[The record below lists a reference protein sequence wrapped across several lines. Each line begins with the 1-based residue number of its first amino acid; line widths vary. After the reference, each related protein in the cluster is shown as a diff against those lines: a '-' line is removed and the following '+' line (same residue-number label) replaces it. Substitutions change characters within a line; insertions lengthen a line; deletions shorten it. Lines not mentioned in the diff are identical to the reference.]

1 MDTTIKIEAP
11 KHWAASL
18 KENYNV
24 IATIRHKT
32 NGNKNLYNV
41 LCKVVQNNEECEK
54 VVLEYKRVTYSVQ
67 YNELTDINKLVNI
80 RL

>member
-18 KENYNV
+18 KTKDNV

-32 NGNKNLYNV
+32 NGNKNLIDV
-41 LCKVVQNNEECEK
+41 LCKVMTNDQENEKCELVYLRSLYTVK
-54 VVLEYKRVTYSVQ
+54 YCD
-67 YNELTDINKLVNI
+67 LTDINKLTNN
-80 RL
+80 